1 MVFNDQRVTEYFN
14 LNIWVCVSDDFNVK
28 SKVTG
33 CHGHGSPSE
42 KLQELFNGKR
52 YFLVLDDVWNED
64 HENWANVRAVLMIGE
79 SGVSILVTTPLL
91 FKQRAFVHQTE
102 TSPKHMEI
110 RKDILKKCGGFPLAA
125 KTLGGF
131 LRFKREE
138 NENSFLPALRL
149 SYHHHPLDLRQ
160 CFAYRAV
167 FSGYTK
173 IEKEYLITLW
183 MAHNFL
189 LSKGHMMIEDVGNE
203 IEVNSRKT
211 YFNMHDLIH
220 YLATSMFSAS
230 ASRSIR
236 KINVK
241 DDEDMIFIVTDYKD
255 MMSICFYELFSS
267 YSLSLFNSF
276 VSLRVPNL
284 SNSEFKQL
292 SSSVGDLVHLSYLD
306 LSGNKICSLPKR
318 LCKLQ
323 NLQTLGLYNCQSHSC
338 LPKQINK
345 LGSLR
350 IIYLIT
356 TLSYFVVG
364 ERKYYQLGE
373 LRNLHLHGA
382 TDYKDIMSIVVSS
395 YSPSLFNRFVSLRVL
410 NLSDSE
416 FEELSS
422 SIGHLSSKEAV
433 QASKSAALDLY
444 NCQSL
449 SCLPIKITKL
459 GSRRNLVLDN
469 CPLTSMPQRIGL
481 LTCVKTLSYFL
492 VGERKGYQLVLN
504 NVVSIIIHGCENC
517 SWLPPFGELP
527 CLESLDLQDGSMEVE
542 YVEDSGFS
550 TRRRFPSLK

>member
-1 MVFNDQRVTEYFN
+1 
-14 LNIWVCVSDDFNVK
+14 
-28 SKVTG
+28 
-33 CHGHGSPSE
+33 
-42 KLQELFNGKR
+42 
-52 YFLVLDDVWNED
+52 
-64 HENWANVRAVLMIGE
+64 
-79 SGVSILVTTPLL
+79 
-91 FKQRAFVHQTE
+91 
-102 TSPKHMEI
+102 MEI

-138 NENSFLPALRL
+138 SESE
-149 SYHHHPLDLRQ
+149 H
-160 CFAYRAV
+160 
-167 FSGYTK
+167 
-173 IEKEYLITLW
+173 
-183 MAHNFL
+183 
-189 LSKGHMMIEDVGNE
+189 

-345 LGSLR
+345 LGSL
-350 IIYLIT
+350 
-356 TLSYFVVG
+356 
-364 ERKYYQLGE
+364 
-373 LRNLHLHGA
+373 
-382 TDYKDIMSIVVSS
+382 
-395 YSPSLFNRFVSLRVL
+395 FVSLRVL

-422 SIGHLSSKEAV
+422 SIGHLV
-433 QASKSAALDLY
+433 HLRYLDL
-444 NCQSL
+444 SG
-449 SCLPIKITKL
+449 IKICSLPKRLCKL
-459 GSRRNLVLDN
+459 QNL
-469 CPLTSMPQRIGL
+469 QL
-481 LTCVKTLSYFL
+481 LIYIIASHFL
-492 VGERKGYQLVLN
+492 VCR
-504 NVVSIIIHGCENC
+504 
-517 SWLPPFGELP
+517 
-527 CLESLDLQDGSMEVE
+527 
-542 YVEDSGFS
+542 
-550 TRRRFPSLK
+550 